1 MAMSFFGEIFLSE
14 ILSDPVINQRGEEL
28 GKLED
33 ILVIPGNPF
42 PQVSGLSVTKK
53 REKRFIPLEYVDII
67 NKKIISVHG
76 PEQGSFLPSPP
87 EGHISIRDQLLDK
100 QIVDING
107 VKVVR
112 VNDIKLGELQSQY
125 CLVGLDVGFQGLL
138 RRVGWERKG
147 VGNLIPWNYVQPL
160 EEGLNQLTLTLSRQG
175 LARMHPVDIADII
188 AQVSS
193 RERAV
198 LLDSLDKETTGEA
211 LHELEA
217 DMRVAIVEQM
227 DIEEAADVLEKMQP
241 DEAADIL
248 GDMSSKKAK
257 AILDR
262 MEKEEA
268 ADVEELLEHD
278 EDTAGGLMT
287 TEYLAFPPEQ
297 TASEAIEEIRRQ
309 SPETELI
316 YYIYVIDSEEHLLGV
331 LSLRDL
337 IMSSATIPLKE
348 LMRTNPKK
356 ITAETKQKD
365 VAELVSKYNL
375 LAVPVV
381 DESNHLLGIITVDD
395 ILNILLPSSA
405 IKRY

>member
-1 MAMSFFGEIFLSE
+1 MAFFGELFLSE
-14 ILSDPVINQRGEEL
+14 ILNKPVMNQRGEEMGRL
-28 GKLED
+28 RD

-42 PQVSGLSVTKK
+42 PQVSGLAVSK
-53 REKRFIPLEYVDII
+53 RKDHHFIPLDYVDIF
-67 NKKIISVHG
+67 NKK
-76 PEQGSFLPSPP
+76 FLMVREMEKKPFPSSPP
-87 EGHISIRDQLLDK
+87 EGHIYIRENLLDK

-112 VNDIKLGELQSQY
+112 VNDIKLGMLQNEF
-125 CLVGLDVGFQGLL
+125 CLVGLDVGYQGLL
-138 RRVGWERKG
+138 RRIGWERKG

-160 EEGLNQLTLTLSRQG
+160 EEGLDQLSLTLSRQG
-175 LARMHPVDIADII
+175 LSQLHPVDIADII

-193 RERAV
+193 KERA
-198 LLDSLDKETTGEA
+198 LLLESLDKETAGEA
-211 LHELEA
+211 IHELEA

-227 DIEEAADVLEKMQP
+227 DVEEAADVLEKMQP

-248 GDMSSKKAK
+248 GDLSSEKAK

-287 TEYLAFPPEQ
+287 TEYLAFPPDQ
-297 TASEAIEEIRRQ
+297 TAAQAIEEIRNQ

-316 YYIYVIDSEEHLLGV
+316 YYIYVIDGEEHLLGV

-337 IMSSATIPLKE
+337 IMATPLTPLKK

-356 ITAETKQKD
+356 IKAEAKQKD

-375 LAVPVV
+375 IAVPVV
-381 DESNHLLGIITVDD
+381 DEHNHLLGIITVDD

-405 IKRY
+405 IKRF

>member
-1 MAMSFFGEIFLSE
+1 MAFFGELFLSE
-14 ILSDPVINQRGEEL
+14 ILNKPVMNQRGEEMGRL
-28 GKLED
+28 RD

-42 PQVSGLSVTKK
+42 PQVSGLAVSK
-53 REKRFIPLEYVDII
+53 RKDHHFIPLDYVDIF
-67 NKKIISVHG
+67 NKK
-76 PEQGSFLPSPP
+76 FLMVREMEKKTFPSSPP
-87 EGHISIRDQLLDK
+87 EGHIYIRENLLDK

-112 VNDIKLGELQSQY
+112 VNDIKLGMLQNEF
-125 CLVGLDVGFQGLL
+125 CLVGLDVGYQGLL
-138 RRVGWERKG
+138 RRIGWERKG

-160 EEGLNQLTLTLSRQG
+160 EEGLDQLSLTLSRQG
-175 LARMHPVDIADII
+175 LSQLHPVDIADII

-193 RERAV
+193 KERV
-198 LLDSLDKETTGEA
+198 LLLESLDKETAGEA
-211 LHELEA
+211 IHELEA

-227 DIEEAADVLEKMQP
+227 DVEEAADVLEKMQP

-248 GDMSSKKAK
+248 GDLSSEKAK

-287 TEYLAFPPEQ
+287 TEYLAFPPDQ
-297 TASEAIEEIRRQ
+297 TAAQAIEEIRNQ

-316 YYIYVIDSEEHLLGV
+316 YYIYVIDGEEHLLGV

-337 IMSSATIPLKE
+337 IMATPLTPLKK

-356 ITAETKQKD
+356 IKAEAKQKD

-375 LAVPVV
+375 IAVPVV
-381 DESNHLLGIITVDD
+381 DEHNHLLGIITVDD

-405 IKRY
+405 IKRF

>member
-1 MAMSFFGEIFLSE
+1 MPFLGELFLSE
-14 ILSDPVINQRGEEL
+14 ILNKPVINHRGEEL
-28 GKLED
+28 GKLVD
-33 ILVIPGNPF
+33 ILVEPGNPF
-42 PQVSGLSVTKK
+42 PRICGLSVMKK
-53 REKRFIPLEYVDII
+53 KTRIIIPLEYIDIL
-67 NKKIISVHG
+67 NKKFLTVREPEEG
-76 PEQGSFLPSPP
+76 PFPLVPP
-87 EGHISIRDQLLDK
+87 ENQIFIRDQLLDK

-112 VNDIKLGELQSQY
+112 VNDIKLGELQNQY
-125 CLVGLDVGFQGLL
+125 CLLGLDVGYQGLL
-138 RRVGWERKG
+138 RRIGWERKG
-147 VGNLIPWNYVQPL
+147 ANHIIPWNYVQPL
-160 EEGLNQLTLTLSRQG
+160 EEGLSQLTLTLSRQG
-175 LARMHPVDIADII
+175 LSQMHPVDIAEII
-188 AQVSS
+188 AQISS
-193 RERAV
+193 KERAV
-198 LLDSLDKETTGEA
+198 LLDSLDKETAGEA
-211 LHELEA
+211 IHELEA

-227 DIEEAADVLEKMQP
+227 DLEEAADVLEKMQP

-248 GDMSSKKAK
+248 GDLSSEKAK

-287 TEYLAFPPEQ
+287 TEFLAFPPEQ
-297 TASEAIEEIRRQ
+297 TASQAIEELRRQ

-316 YYIYVIDSEEHLLGV
+316 YYIYVVDPEEHLLGV

-337 IMSSATIPLKE
+337 IMALPTTALKD

-356 ITAETKQKD
+356 IIAEAKQKD

-375 LAVPVV
+375 IAVPVV
-381 DESNHLLGIITVDD
+381 DEENHLLGIITVDD

-405 IKRY
+405 LKRY

>member
-1 MAMSFFGEIFLSE
+1 M
-14 ILSDPVINQRGEEL
+14 NQRGEEMGRL
-28 GKLED
+28 RD

-42 PQVSGLSVTKK
+42 PQVSGLAVSK
-53 REKRFIPLEYVDII
+53 RKDHHFIPLDYVDIF
-67 NKKIISVHG
+67 NKK
-76 PEQGSFLPSPP
+76 FLMVREMEKKPFPSSPP
-87 EGHISIRDQLLDK
+87 EGHIYIRENLLDK

-112 VNDIKLGELQSQY
+112 VNDIKLGMLQNEF
-125 CLVGLDVGFQGLL
+125 CLVGLDVGYQGLL
-138 RRVGWERKG
+138 RRIGWERKG

-160 EEGLNQLTLTLSRQG
+160 EEGLDQLSLTLSRQG
-175 LARMHPVDIADII
+175 LSQLHPVDIADII

-193 RERAV
+193 KERA
-198 LLDSLDKETTGEA
+198 LLLESLDKETAGEA
-211 LHELEA
+211 IHELEA

-227 DIEEAADVLEKMQP
+227 DVEEAADVLEKMQP

-248 GDMSSKKAK
+248 GDLSSEKAK

-287 TEYLAFPPEQ
+287 TEYLAFPPDQ
-297 TASEAIEEIRRQ
+297 TAAQAIEEIRNQ

-316 YYIYVIDSEEHLLGV
+316 YYIYVIDGEEHLLGV

-337 IMSSATIPLKE
+337 IMATPLTPLKK

-356 ITAETKQKD
+356 IKAEAKQKD

-375 LAVPVV
+375 IAVPVV
-381 DESNHLLGIITVDD
+381 DEHNHLLGIITVDD

-405 IKRY
+405 IKRF

>member
-1 MAMSFFGEIFLSE
+1 MTFFGEIFLSE
-14 ILSDPVINQRGEEL
+14 ILNNPVIGHRGEEL

-33 ILVIPGNPF
+33 ILVVPGNPF
-42 PQVSGLSVTKK
+42 PQVTGISISKK
-53 REKRFIPLEYVDII
+53 KEKSFIPLEQIEII
-67 NKKIISVHG
+67 NKKLISVHN
-76 PEQGSFLPSPP
+76 PEHGSFPKTPP
-87 EGHISIRDQLLDK
+87 EGHIFIRNQLLDK

-112 VNDIKLGELQSQY
+112 VNDIRLRELQDQY

-138 RRVGWERKG
+138 RRIGWERKG
-147 VGNLIPWNYVQPL
+147 PGNLIPWSYVQPL
-160 EEGLNQLTLTLSRQG
+160 EEGLSQLTLTLSRQG

-193 RERAV
+193 KERAV
-198 LLDSLDKETTGEA
+198 LLDSLDKETAGEA
-211 LHELEA
+211 IHELEA
-217 DMRVAIVEQM
+217 DMRVSIVEQM

-248 GDMSSKKAK
+248 GDMSLEKAK
-257 AILDR
+257 AILNR

-297 TASEAIEEIRRQ
+297 TADQAIEEIRRQ

-316 YYIYVIDSEEHLLGV
+316 YYIYVVDSEEHLLGV

-337 IMSSATIPLKE
+337 IMSQATTPLQE
-348 LMRTNPKK
+348 LMRPKPKK
-356 ITAETKQKD
+356 ILAEAKHKD

-375 LAVPVV
+375 IAVPVV
-381 DESNHLLGIITVDD
+381 DKENHLLGIITVDD
-395 ILNILLPSSA
+395 ILNIFLPSSA

>member
-1 MAMSFFGEIFLSE
+1 MPFFGELFLSE
-14 ILSDPVINQRGEEL
+14 ILNKPVINQRGEEI
-28 GKLED
+28 GKLAD
-33 ILVIPGNPF
+33 ILVIPGDPF
-42 PQVSGLSVTKK
+42 PQVSGLAVTKQK
-53 REKRFIPLEYVDII
+53 KHQFIPIEYADIL
-67 NKKIISVHG
+67 NKKILMVQEMEKK
-76 PEQGSFLPSPP
+76 PFPPAPP
-87 EGHISIRDQLLDK
+87 EGHIFIRDNLLDK

-112 VNDIKLGELQSQY
+112 VNDIKLGMLQNQF
-125 CLVGLDVGFQGLL
+125 CLVGLDAGYQGLL
-138 RRVGWERKG
+138 RRIGWERKG
-147 VGNLIPWNYVQPL
+147 TGNLIPWNYVQPL
-160 EEGLNQLTLTLSRQG
+160 EEGLTQLTLTLSRQG
-175 LARMHPVDIADII
+175 LSQLHPVDIADII

-193 RERAV
+193 KERA
-198 LLDSLDKETTGEA
+198 LILESLDKETAGEA
-211 LHELEA
+211 IHELEA

-227 DIEEAADVLEKMQP
+227 GVEEAADVLEKMQP

-248 GDMSSKKAK
+248 GDLSTEKAK
-257 AILDR
+257 AILER

-287 TEYLAFPPEQ
+287 NEYLAFPPDQ
-297 TASEAIEEIRRQ
+297 TVAQAIEEIRRQ

-316 YYIYVIDSEEHLLGV
+316 YYVYIIDLEEHLLGV

-337 IMSSATIPLKE
+337 IMATPMTPLKK

-356 ITAETKQKD
+356 IVAEAKQKD

-375 LAVPVV
+375 IAVPVV
-381 DESNHLLGIITVDD
+381 DEENHLLGIITVDD

-405 IKRY
+405 VKRF

>member
-1 MAMSFFGEIFLSE
+1 MAFFGELFLSE
-14 ILSDPVINQRGEEL
+14 ILNKPVMNQRGEEMGRL
-28 GKLED
+28 RD

-42 PQVSGLSVTKK
+42 PQVSGLAVSK
-53 REKRFIPLEYVDII
+53 RKDHHFIPLDYVDIF
-67 NKKIISVHG
+67 NKK
-76 PEQGSFLPSPP
+76 FLMVREMEKKTFPSSPP
-87 EGHISIRDQLLDK
+87 EGHIYIRENLLDK

-112 VNDIKLGELQSQY
+112 VNDIKLGMLQNEF
-125 CLVGLDVGFQGLL
+125 CLVGLDVGYQGLL
-138 RRVGWERKG
+138 RRIGWERKG

-160 EEGLNQLTLTLSRQG
+160 EEGLDQLSLTLSRQG
-175 LARMHPVDIADII
+175 LSQLHPVDIADII

-193 RERAV
+193 KERA
-198 LLDSLDKETTGEA
+198 LLLESLDKETAGEA
-211 LHELEA
+211 IHELEA

-227 DIEEAADVLEKMQP
+227 DVEEAADVLEKMQP

-248 GDMSSKKAK
+248 GDLSSEKAK

-287 TEYLAFPPEQ
+287 TEYLAFPPDQ
-297 TASEAIEEIRRQ
+297 TAAQAIEEIRNQ

-316 YYIYVIDSEEHLLGV
+316 YYIYVIDGEEHLLGV

-337 IMSSATIPLKE
+337 IMATPLTPLKK

-356 ITAETKQKD
+356 IKAEAKQKD

-375 LAVPVV
+375 IAVPVV
-381 DESNHLLGIITVDD
+381 DEHNHLLGIITVDD

-405 IKRY
+405 IKRF

>member
-1 MAMSFFGEIFLSE
+1 MSFFGELFLSE
-14 ILSDPVINQRGEEL
+14 ILNAPVINQRGEEV
-28 GKLED
+28 GKLVD
-33 ILVIPGNPF
+33 ILVVPGNPF
-42 PQVSGLSVTKK
+42 PQVSGLAVRKK
-53 REKRFIPLEYVDII
+53 KKQTFIPLEYTDIF
-67 NKKIISVHG
+67 NKKFITIRELEG
-76 PEQGSFLPSPP
+76 LPFQPAPP
-87 EGHISIRDQLLDK
+87 EGHIFIRDHLLDK

-112 VNDIKLGELQSQY
+112 VNDIKLGALQDQY
-125 CLVGLDVGFQGLL
+125 CLVGLDVGYQGLL
-138 RRVGWERKG
+138 RRIGWERKG
-147 VGNLIPWNYVQPL
+147 GGNLIPWNYVQPL
-160 EEGLNQLTLTLSRQG
+160 EEGLTQLTLTLSRQG
-175 LARMHPVDIADII
+175 LSQMHPVDIADII

-193 RERAV
+193 KERAL
-198 LLDSLDKETTGEA
+198 LLDSLDKETAGEA
-211 LHELEA
+211 IHELEA

-227 DIEEAADVLEKMQP
+227 GLEEAADVLEKMPP

-248 GDMSSKKAK
+248 GDLSSETAK
-257 AILDR
+257 AILGR

-297 TASEAIEEIRRQ
+297 TAAQAIEEIRRQ

-316 YYIYVIDSEEHLLGV
+316 YYIYIIDSDEHLLGV

-337 IMSSATIPLKE
+337 IMASAMTPLKE
-348 LMRTNPKK
+348 LMRANPKK
-356 ITAETKQKD
+356 IIAEAKQKD

-375 LAVPVV
+375 IAVPVV
-381 DESNHLLGIITVDD
+381 DEENHLLGIITVDD

>member
-1 MAMSFFGEIFLSE
+1 M
-14 ILSDPVINQRGEEL
+14 
-28 GKLED
+28 
-33 ILVIPGNPF
+33 
-42 PQVSGLSVTKK
+42 
-53 REKRFIPLEYVDII
+53 
-67 NKKIISVHG
+67 
-76 PEQGSFLPSPP
+76 
-87 EGHISIRDQLLDK
+87 
-100 QIVDING
+100 
-107 VKVVR
+107 
-112 VNDIKLGELQSQY
+112 
-125 CLVGLDVGFQGLL
+125 
-138 RRVGWERKG
+138 
-147 VGNLIPWNYVQPL
+147 
-160 EEGLNQLTLTLSRQG
+160 
-175 LARMHPVDIADII
+175 

-193 RERAV
+193 KERAV
-198 LLDSLDKETTGEA
+198 LLDSLDIETAGEA
-211 LHELEA
+211 IHELEA

-227 DIEEAADVLEKMQP
+227 DLEEAADVLEKMQP

-248 GDMSSKKAK
+248 GDMSSEKAK

-297 TASEAIEEIRRQ
+297 TAAQAIEEIRRQ

-337 IMSSATIPLKE
+337 IMSSATTPLKE

-356 ITAETKQKD
+356 ITAEAKQKD

-381 DESNHLLGIITVDD
+381 DEANHLLGIITVDD

>member
-1 MAMSFFGEIFLSE
+1 MTFFSEIFLSE
-14 ILSDPVINQRGEEL
+14 ILNNPVIGHRGEEL

-33 ILVIPGNPF
+33 ILVVPGNPF
-42 PQVSGLSVTKK
+42 PQVTGLSVTKK
-53 REKRFIPLEYVDII
+53 KEKSFVPLEHIDII
-67 NKKIISVHG
+67 NKKFISVHD
-76 PEQGSFLPSPP
+76 PEQGSFSKTPP
-87 EGHISIRDQLLDK
+87 EGHIFIRDQLLDK

-112 VNDIKLGELQSQY
+112 VNDIKLGELQNQY
-125 CLVGLDVGFQGLL
+125 CLVGLDVGYQGLL
-138 RRVGWERKG
+138 RRIGWERKG
-147 VGNLIPWNYVQPL
+147 AGNLIPWNYVQPL
-160 EEGLNQLTLTLSRQG
+160 DEGLSQLTLTLSRQG
-175 LARMHPVDIADII
+175 LDRMHPVDIADFI
-188 AQVSS
+188 AQISS
-193 RERAV
+193 KERAV
-198 LLDSLDKETTGEA
+198 LLDSLDKETAGEA
-211 LHELEA
+211 IHELDA

-248 GDMSSKKAK
+248 GDMTSEKAK
-257 AILDR
+257 AILNR

-297 TASEAIEEIRRQ
+297 TASQAIEELRRQ

-316 YYIYVIDSEEHLLGV
+316 YYIYVVDSEEHLLGV

-337 IMSSATIPLKE
+337 IMSPAATPLQE
-348 LMRTNPKK
+348 LMRSKPKK
-356 ITAETKQKD
+356 ILAEAKQKD

-375 LAVPVV
+375 IAVPVV
-381 DESNHLLGIITVDD
+381 DKENHLLGIITVDD

>member
-1 MAMSFFGEIFLSE
+1 MPFWGELFLSE
-14 ILSDPVINQRGEEL
+14 LLNSPVINQRGEGI
-28 GKLED
+28 GKLGD
-33 ILVIPGNPF
+33 ILVVPGNPF
-42 PQVSGLSVTKK
+42 PQVSGISVTAKKK
-53 REKRFIPLEYVDII
+53 RWFIPIDYIDIF
-67 NKKIISVHG
+67 NKKIISIHELEKG
-76 PEQGSFLPSPP
+76 PFAPTPP
-87 EGHISIRDQLLDK
+87 EGHIFIRDQLLDK

-112 VNDIKLGELQSQY
+112 VNDIKLGELQKQY

-138 RRVGWERKG
+138 RRIGWERKG
-147 VGNLIPWNYVQPL
+147 TGNLIPWNYVQPL
-160 EEGLNQLTLTLSRQG
+160 EEGLSQLTLTLSRHG
-175 LARMHPVDIADII
+175 LAQMHPVDIADII

-193 RERAV
+193 KERAV
-198 LLDSLDKETTGEA
+198 LLDTLDKETAGEA
-211 LHELEA
+211 IHELEA

-227 DIEEAADVLEKMQP
+227 DLEEAADVLEKMQP

-248 GDMSSKKAK
+248 GDLPSEKAK

-287 TEYLAFPPEQ
+287 TEYLSFPPEK
-297 TASEAIEEIRRQ
+297 TASQAIEEIRHQ

-316 YYIYVIDSEEHLLGV
+316 YYVYVVDSEEHLLGV

-337 IMSSATIPLKE
+337 IMASALTPLKD
-348 LMRTNPKK
+348 LMKSNPKK
-356 ITAETKQKD
+356 IIAEAKQKD

-375 LAVPVV
+375 IAVPVV
-381 DESNHLLGIITVDD
+381 DEENHLLGIITVDD

-405 IKRY
+405 LKRF

>member
-1 MAMSFFGEIFLSE
+1 M
-14 ILSDPVINQRGEEL
+14 NQRGEEMGRL
-28 GKLED
+28 RD

-42 PQVSGLSVTKK
+42 PQVSGLAVSK
-53 REKRFIPLEYVDII
+53 RKDHHFIPLDYVDIF
-67 NKKIISVHG
+67 NKK
-76 PEQGSFLPSPP
+76 FLMVREMEKKTFPSSPP
-87 EGHISIRDQLLDK
+87 EGHIYIRENLLDK

-112 VNDIKLGELQSQY
+112 VNDIKLGMLQNEF
-125 CLVGLDVGFQGLL
+125 CLVGLDVGYQGLL
-138 RRVGWERKG
+138 RRIGWERKG

-160 EEGLNQLTLTLSRQG
+160 EEGLDQLSLTLSRQG
-175 LARMHPVDIADII
+175 LSQLHPVDIADII

-193 RERAV
+193 KERA
-198 LLDSLDKETTGEA
+198 LLLESLDKETAGEA
-211 LHELEA
+211 IHELEA

-227 DIEEAADVLEKMQP
+227 DVEEAADVLEKMQP

-248 GDMSSKKAK
+248 GDLSSEKAK

-287 TEYLAFPPEQ
+287 TEYLAFPPDQ
-297 TASEAIEEIRRQ
+297 TAAQAIEEIRNQ

-316 YYIYVIDSEEHLLGV
+316 YYIYVIDGEEHLLGV

-337 IMSSATIPLKE
+337 IMATPLTPLKK

-356 ITAETKQKD
+356 IKAEAKQKD

-375 LAVPVV
+375 IAVPVV
-381 DESNHLLGIITVDD
+381 DEHNHLLGIITVDD

-405 IKRY
+405 IKRF

>member
-1 MAMSFFGEIFLSE
+1 MTFFGEIFLSE
-14 ILSDPVINQRGEEL
+14 ILNNPVIGLRGEEL

-33 ILVIPGNPF
+33 ILVVPGNPF
-42 PQVSGLSVTKK
+42 PQVTGLSISKK
-53 REKRFIPLEYVDII
+53 KEKSFVPLEQIEII
-67 NKKIISVHG
+67 NKKLISVHN
-76 PEQGSFLPSPP
+76 PEQGSFPRTPP
-87 EGHISIRDQLLDK
+87 EGHIFIREQLLDK

-112 VNDIKLGELQSQY
+112 VNDIKLRELQDQY
-125 CLVGLDVGFQGLL
+125 CLVGLDVGYQGLL
-138 RRVGWERKG
+138 RRIGWEWKG
-147 VGNLIPWNYVQPL
+147 PGNLIPWSYVQPL
-160 EEGLNQLTLTLSRQG
+160 EEGLSQLTLTLSRQG
-175 LARMHPVDIADII
+175 LAQMHPVDIADII

-193 RERAV
+193 KERAV
-198 LLDSLDKETTGEA
+198 LLDSLDKETAGEA
-211 LHELEA
+211 IHELEA
-217 DMRVAIVEQM
+217 DMRVSIVEQM

-248 GDMSSKKAK
+248 GDMSSEKAK
-257 AILDR
+257 AILNR

-297 TASEAIEEIRRQ
+297 TADQAIEEIRRQ
-309 SPETELI
+309 SPKTELI
-316 YYIYVIDSEEHLLGV
+316 YYIYVVDAEEHLLGV

-337 IMSSATIPLKE
+337 IMSTATTQLQE
-348 LMRTNPKK
+348 LMRPKPKK
-356 ITAETKQKD
+356 IVAEANHKD

-375 LAVPVV
+375 IAVPVV
-381 DESNHLLGIITVDD
+381 DKANHLLGIITVDD